1 MSAGRPTVLGMDST
15 PRLRVV
21 EATPTGELLEA
32 PDRVVDRATE
42 DYWARVRQLRADL
55 ARLRPAN

>member
-1 MSAGRPTVLGMDST
+1 MDST

-21 EATPTGELLEA
+21 EATPTGEPVEA
-32 PDRVVDRATE
+32 PDRATE
-42 DYWARVRQLRADL
+42 EYWSRVQQLRADL